1 MKIAGIIAEYDP
13 FHKGHAYQI
22 AQARALGAQTV
33 VVCMSCDV
41 VQRGGFASLPP
52 AVRAQA
58 ALQNGADLVVALPN
72 PWACATAETFAAAGV
87 HILASLGCDTLAF
100 GAETPDAQGFMAL
113 AELLDSPA
121 LAHNLQSELGG
132 GQSFAAARARAARK
146 IDPHTAAL
154 LEQPNDLLGV
164 EYCKAILRQKRSLQ
178 PLPIARVG
186 AVHGADA
193 QPGQQFASASAV
205 RRLWSKEET
214 GQSLQW
220 LPQNTHALY
229 KAALNAGQ
237 GIAPLRADIAVLSRL
252 RAMTAAEI
260 ADIRGVNEGLENRL
274 AACVRTA
281 VSLPALY
288 DALKT
293 KRYAHSRLRRLVLDA
308 ALGYTDSLPE
318 MPPFALVLGAKGQ
331 ALPLLKHA
339 DIPAG
344 SSLAKLA
351 EQSEACR
358 LAANAHAAAADLA
371 ALCRKTPGPMG
382 LSFTQKPVLLK

>member
-1 MKIAGIIAEYDP
+1 M
-13 FHKGHAYQI
+13 
-22 AQARALGAQTV
+22 
-33 VVCMSCDV
+33 
-41 VQRGGFASLPP
+41 
-52 AVRAQA
+52 
-58 ALQNGADLVVALPN
+58 
-72 PWACATAETFAAAGV
+72 
-87 HILASLGCDTLAF
+87 
-100 GAETPDAQGFMAL
+100 
-113 AELLDSPA
+113 
-121 LAHNLQSELGG
+121 
-132 GQSFAAARARAARK
+132 
-146 IDPHTAAL
+146 
-154 LEQPNDLLGV
+154 
-164 EYCKAILRQKRSLQ
+164 
-178 PLPIARVG
+178 
-186 AVHGADA
+186 
-193 QPGQQFASASAV
+193 

>member
-1 MKIAGIIAEYDP
+1 M
-13 FHKGHAYQI
+13 
-22 AQARALGAQTV
+22 
-33 VVCMSCDV
+33 
-41 VQRGGFASLPP
+41 
-52 AVRAQA
+52 
-58 ALQNGADLVVALPN
+58 
-72 PWACATAETFAAAGV
+72 
-87 HILASLGCDTLAF
+87 
-100 GAETPDAQGFMAL
+100 
-113 AELLDSPA
+113 
-121 LAHNLQSELGG
+121 
-132 GQSFAAARARAARK
+132 
-146 IDPHTAAL
+146 
-154 LEQPNDLLGV
+154 GV

-186 AVHGADA
+186 AAHGADA

-371 ALCRKTPGPMG
+371 VMCRKTPGPMG